1 MVFYVVAFVDDDDE
15 GLAVARLPSLEA
27 AKSKLEPKAFTVI
40 MCESEAAS
48 RVVMVNPV
56 DLAIVP
62 CGNWPCATAQNHA
75 RQHSMC
81 LYRAC
86 AGRDGKTA
94 RLYGTYIYTGFF
106 AKTIDL
112 Q

>member
-1 MVFYVVAFVDDDDE
+1 MDDND

-27 AKSKLEPKAFTVI
+27 AKSKIEPKAFTVKI
-40 MCESEAAS
+40 CESEAAS
-48 RVVMVNPV
+48 RVVMVDPV
-56 DLAIVP
+56 HLAIVP
-62 CGNWPCATAQNHA
+62 CGDWPHAAAQNHA

-94 RLYGTYIYTGFF
+94 RLYGAYIYTGFF
-106 AKTIDL
+106 ATTIDL